1 MQLHADDGEFVHLG
15 RWLVRRSVGVPRR
28 DPGGRRQVGLQ
39 WRKSSWSNP
48 NGACVEVVRPGDG
61 RLLFRDSK
69 SRHGPVLA
77 VSEESAGFFMAALDR
92 GVM

>member
-1 MQLHADDGEFVHLG
+1 M
-15 RWLVRRSVGVPRR
+15 
-28 DPGGRRQVGLQ
+28 
-39 WRKSSWSNP
+39 
-48 NGACVEVVRPGDG
+48 EVVRPGDG